1 MHPIML
7 LASNLAKTFDR
18 ATLVLGRAGTVGG
31 MELNAARILVVGAT
45 GVLGAAAAARM
56 TSAGARLAV
65 TGRRPEELRQVA
77 QRLGTPHSF
86 VLDLVDVEQCVTV
99 VAEAAA
105 QLGGLDGLLVASGV
119 AAFGRARDDDDA
131 VVEELFAVNTLGPM
145 ALVRATLPL
154 LSPGGCVAV
163 ITAVLA
169 DVPTAGMAAYS
180 ASKAATSAYLT
191 AVRREVRRD
200 KITVLDIRPPH
211 LHTGLADRA
220 LAGEPPRM
228 PAGGDVDQLVE
239 LLVRGMAEG
248 SSELVA
254 DLKAGTVS
262 LR

>member
-1 MHPIML
+1 MHL
-7 LASNLAKTFDR
+7 D
-18 ATLVLGRAGTVGG
+18 
-31 MELNAARILVVGAT
+31 AARILVVGAT
-45 GVLGAAAAARM
+45 GVLGGAVAARLS
-56 TSAGARLAV
+56 TAGARLAV
-65 TGRRPEELRQVA
+65 AGRNPGQLRRVTET
-77 QRLGTPHSF
+77 LGAPCSF
-86 VLDLVDVEQCVTV
+86 VLDLVDVEQCAAV
-99 VAEAAA
+99 VQQAAA

-119 AAFGRARDDDDA
+119 AAFGQARADDDA

-145 ALVRATLPL
+145 SLVRAALPL
-154 LSPGGCVAV
+154 LPPGGCVAV

-211 LHTGLADRA
+211 LDTGLADRA
-220 LAGEPPRM
+220 LAGQAPRM
-228 PAGGDVDQLVE
+228 PAGGDVEELAGLV
-239 LLVRGMAEG
+239 VRGMADG

-254 DLKAGTVS
+254 DLKAGTVA